1 MRLSFIPFDAEKGRG
16 NMGTKDKKEIIADVK
31 LKLEG
36 ANKIY
41 EDLLKQRDSVKSVT
55 LFKLLDEEIKA
66 FVNLS
71 QTFVEYLHLHVSALQ
86 ANRNNTSEYLNESLK
101 SIEEIEDKKIAAVL
115 FENIKNTYEIMCA
128 LDDLG
133 DSALDLS
140 IGNFVQAVSRDFKDW
155 EEVIK
160 MLISNAADWTGNVI
174 PGIAEIKG
182 LYDNV
187 KSAAELMNAF
197 EENGTDYS
205 DVDEKLL
212 KIDTHIE
219 LMQMV
224 NEHFVYM
231 VEFLKSKQ
239 EA

>member
-1 MRLSFIPFDAEKGRG
+1 
-16 NMGTKDKKEIIADVK
+16 MGMEDKNDIMADVK
-31 LKLEG
+31 LKLEE
-36 ANKIY
+36 ANKVY
-41 EDLLKQRDSVKSVT
+41 EDLSKQRDSVKSVT
-55 LFKLLDEEIKA
+55 LFKLLGEELKA
-66 FVNLS
+66 YANLS
-71 QTFVEYLHLHVSALQ
+71 QTFAEYLPLHVSALKTGH
-86 ANRNNTSEYLNESLK
+86 NRTSEYLNESLK
-101 SIEEIEDKKIAAVL
+101 SVDEIEDKKIASVI
-115 FENIKNTYEIMCA
+115 FENIKSTYEQMCTF
-128 LDDLG
+128 DDLS
-133 DSALDLS
+133 DSALKLS
-140 IGNFVQAVSRDFKDW
+140 IGNFLQAVSRDFKDW

-160 MLISNAADWTGNVI
+160 MLISNAADWTGNMI

-212 KIDTHIE
+212 KIDLHIE

-224 NEHFVYM
+224 NESFVYM
-231 VEFLKSKQ
+231 IELFKANE